1 MASAWRADLA
11 GDGTPA
17 EVIDRRLARSD
28 AVLGAAPVLIVPWLS
43 LEGSHRYPDGERAGA
58 ERDMFLLS
66 GGAAIQTLLLAL
78 SAQGV
83 ASCWISSSIFC
94 REEAREV
101 LGVGDEW
108 IALGT
113 VACGPPP
120 LGRPSPRPPIDLD
133 DVLDRA

>member
-1 MASAWRADLA
+1 MARTD
-11 GDGTPA
+11 T
-17 EVIDRRLARSD
+17 
-28 AVLGAAPVLIVPWLS
+28 AV
-43 LEGSHRYPDGERAGA
+43 
-58 ERDMFLLS
+58 
-66 GGAAIQTLLLAL
+66 QTLLLGL

-83 ASCWISSSIFC
+83 AACWISSSIFC
-94 REEAREV
+94 REEARAV

-120 LGRPSPRPPIDLD
+120 PGGPSPRPPIDLD